1 MEREEEN
8 NVVCVALKLAEAA
21 TPARIRYKLLS
32 ALEDV
37 VTALKLPE
45 KPTFVYY
52 DLLSGFRKLG
62 VKKLYRQT
70 MCYAFTF
77 TCRTKS
83 HRAFETTHTHRNSE
97 LTNQTKKKEII

>member
-8 NVVCVALKLAEAA
+8 NVVCFALKLAEAA

-32 ALEDV
+32 ALEVV

-62 VKKLYRQT
+62 VKKIVPSNNVL
-70 MCYAFTF
+70 CVHF
-77 TCRTKS
+77 
-83 HRAFETTHTHRNSE
+83 HLPH
-97 LTNQTKKKEII
+97 EITPCI